1 VRRGLTILVS
11 LGMFPGVTAPGA
23 ERLPEVLAVR
33 LTTIDFRPAI
43 RVLVSED
50 MPASRVIRE
59 GREVVVR
66 LPGVA
71 PEELALPEVEKPLQA
86 IRVEREAE
94 ATVLRVTVAPEVPFE
109 ASFEPGLLTV
119 VFGESPDPERRGPVT
134 PELYGLLFPSKAAES
149 AGGEAP
155 EEAEGELLGEERQGL
170 YLGRVQLLPY
180 LTVSYVN
187 ADVLAFAEPVPV
199 RVQYLELTPGVTAN
213 SPVFT
218 GRLTAEYEP
227 RLRFFSDIPEI
238 GETAHFAGVRLDVPV
253 GTRTLLRVGHRY
265 TRAVLETTVVDPG
278 REYFFGLARY
288 TFNSTTAAARVDLGP
303 SLALELDAGWRWTR
317 FDQKEGIGFFDH
329 DSRAFRA
336 GLGYD
341 LRSDLRATVSYSYDR
356 IPSPAERPL
365 AESRGHNLQGTLAGQ
380 ITPLTSG
387 SLTVSVRRQTNPL
400 GVGGSEDFTGITFGG
415 SLRRELSYSST
426 LGLRFNRST
435 FPSAFE
441 DNAYY
446 VNNSIAALLDVPL
459 PLGLFAQGSAGFL
472 RNSYPTVS
480 STLGAARRD
489 DIWSWT
495 VGLGRQLG
503 WRTWLRADYRREER
517 HSNVPGFDV
526 TTDGFLIQFGI
537 GRAGSVGGAR

>member
-1 VRRGLTILVS
+1 VRRGRTILVS
-11 LGMFPGVTAPGA
+11 LGLLPGIAAPGA
-23 ERLPEVLAVR
+23 EPLPEVLAVR

-50 MPASRVIRE
+50 MPASRVTRE
-59 GREVVVR
+59 DGEVVVR

-71 PEELALPEVEKPLQA
+71 PEELPLPQVEKPLQA

-94 ATVLRVTVAPEVPFE
+94 ATVLRVAVAPEVPFE
-109 ASFEPGLLTV
+109 TSFEPGLLTV
-119 VFGESPDPERRGPVT
+119 VFGQSPDPDRRGPIT
-134 PELYGLLFPSKAAES
+134 PALYGLLFPSKAAE
-149 AGGEAP
+149 G
-155 EEAEGELLGEERQGL
+155 AEGEEREEGGEVYGEQRQGL

-180 LTVSYVN
+180 LTVSYVD

-199 RVQYLELTPGVTAN
+199 RVRYLELTPGVTAH

-218 GRLTAEYEP
+218 GRLAAEYEP

-238 GETAHFAGVRLDVPV
+238 GETAHFAGIRLDLPV

-278 REYFFGLARY
+278 REYFFGLGRY
-288 TFNSTTAAARVDLGP
+288 TFNNTTAAARVDLGP
-303 SLALELDAGWRWTR
+303 SLALQLDAGWRWTR
-317 FDQKEGIGFFDH
+317 FDQQEGIGFFDH

-341 LRSDLRATVSYSYDR
+341 LRSDLRATVSYSYDH
-356 IPSPAERPL
+356 IPPPAERPL
-365 AESRGHNLQGTLAGQ
+365 AESTGHNLQVTLGGQ
-380 ITPLTSG
+380 ITALTSG
-387 SLTVSVRRQTNPL
+387 SLTVGVRRQTNPL

-415 SLRRELSYSST
+415 SLRRDLGPSSS

-446 VNNSIAALLDVPL
+446 VNNSIAALLDLPL
-459 PLGLFAQGSAGFL
+459 PLGLFAQGTAGFL
-472 RNSYPTVS
+472 RNTYPTVS
-480 STLGAARRD
+480 STLGAPRRD
-489 DIWSWT
+489 DVWAWT
-495 VGLGRQLG
+495 VGVGRQLG

-537 GRAGSVGGAR
+537 GRAGGVGAAR

>member
-1 VRRGLTILVS
+1 VRRGRTILVT
-11 LGMFPGVTAPGA
+11 LGLLPGIAAPGA

-59 GREVVVR
+59 GGEVVVR
-66 LPGVA
+66 LPGIA
-71 PEELALPEVEKPLQA
+71 PEELPLPEVEKPLQA

-94 ATVLRVTVAPEVPFE
+94 ATVLRVAVGPEVPFE

-119 VFGESPDPERRGPVT
+119 IFGESPDPERRGPVT
-134 PELYGLLFPSKAAES
+134 PELYGLLFPSEAAES

-155 EEAEGELLGEERQGL
+155 EEEEGELFGEERQGL

-180 LTVSYVN
+180 LTVSYVD

-199 RVQYLELTPGVTAN
+199 RVRYLEINPGVTAH
-213 SPVFT
+213 SPLFT

-238 GETAHFAGVRLDVPV
+238 GETAHFAGIRLDVPV

-278 REYFFGLARY
+278 REYFFGLGRY
-288 TFNSTTAAARVDLGP
+288 TFNNTTAAARVDLGP

-317 FDQKEGIGFFDH
+317 FDQQEGIGFFDY

-341 LRSDLRATVSYSYDR
+341 LRGDLRATVSYSYDR
-356 IPSPAERPL
+356 IPSPVERPL
-365 AESRGHNLQGTLAGQ
+365 AESTGHTLQGTLAGQ
-380 ITPLTSG
+380 ITALTSG
-387 SLTVSVRRQTNPL
+387 SVTVGLRRQTNPL
-400 GVGGSEDFTGITFGG
+400 GVGGSENFTGITFGG
-415 SLRRELSYSST
+415 SLRRELSFSSS
-426 LGLRFNRST
+426 LGVRFNRT
-435 FPSAFE
+435 PFPSAFE

-446 VNNSIAALLDVPL
+446 VNTSVTALLDVPL
-459 PLGLFAQGSAGFL
+459 PLGLWAQGSAGFL
-472 RNSYPTVS
+472 RNSYPTIS
-480 STLGAARRD
+480 SSIGAARRD
-489 DIWSWT
+489 DVWAWT
-495 VGLGRQLG
+495 VGIGRQLG
-503 WRTWLRADYRREER
+503 WRTWLRGDYRREER

-526 TTDGFLIQFGI
+526 TTDGFVIQVGI
-537 GRAGSVGGAR
+537 GRAGGARGAR